1 MVKKSPIA
9 LSPQE
14 HREDAPP
21 SWPEVQDA
29 LAESSG
35 LALLLVDGHQ
45 PPAVVV
51 SNNNS
56 VCHTF
61 QNSPEYAQLCEPY
74 CGAAHS
80 RAIKAGGIVEYK
92 CHAGLTCFVKPV
104 ELSSKRKLAVI
115 GGRAFV
121 KSSDYQQLMERFRT
135 GDLQNIAS
143 EEVFAN
149 ILFSEAQRIAEMAER
164 VDRAVRRLRSPSS
177 SGVGINHSRA
187 QLEIVKTPP
196 KNVVQPLPLK
206 EPPRRDTEEELERE
220 VQRLRNELESRSRF
234 ADSLLHFL
242 ERISCADPGKTY
254 NSIITNS
261 KELLRSERA
270 SLMVFDEA
278 ANRLIVKAASGL
290 ATDLNSVEPV
300 RAGEGISGEVID
312 TGKAVMVTDLRLAG
326 RKPAPPERLYKT
338 NSFISYPIMI
348 SGRKIGVLNVTDKTG
363 GGTYDEVDLSLLEM
377 IGPQVA
383 LALER
388 AEWQERATE
397 FQLMSITDPVTT
409 LTNRRYLEERLAEEL
424 SRSKRSDYPMSFLM
438 IDIDD
443 FKAYNDM
450 NGHQAGDLALQITAH
465 CLKGSL
471 RSADVAS
478 RYGGEEF
485 CILLPQTGIVEA
497 GAIADRIR
505 RRVSET
511 PFPHG
516 KSQPLGRV
524 TVSIGV
530 STFSKH
536 VDTTENIIAAA
547 DRALYQAKSLGKDR
561 VQFYG
566 ELNEQP

>member
-21 SWPEVQDA
+21 SWAEIQDS

-61 QNSPEYAQLCEPY
+61 QTSPEYAPLCEPY

-80 RAIKAGGIVEYK
+80 RAIKAGGVVEYK
-92 CHAGLTCFVKPV
+92 CHAGLSCFAKPI
-104 ELSSKRKLAVI
+104 ELGTKRKLAVI

-135 GDLQNIAS
+135 GDLQNVAS
-143 EEVFAN
+143 EQVFAN
-149 ILFSEAQRIAEMAER
+149 ILFSESQRVGEMAER
-164 VDRAVRRLRSPSS
+164 VDRAVRRLRSASS
-177 SGVGINHSRA
+177 NGSGTSHVEA
-187 QLEIVKTPP
+187 VTAPAKT
-196 KNVVQPLPLK
+196 VVQPLK
-206 EPPRRDTEEELERE
+206 EVPRPEASQDLELE
-220 VQRLRNELESRSRF
+220 VQRLRNELEHRSRF
-234 ADSLLHFL
+234 DHSLQHFL
-242 ERISCADPGKTY
+242 ERISCADPVKTY
-254 NSIITNS
+254 NAIVSNS
-261 KELLRSERA
+261 KDLLRSERA
-270 SLMVFDEA
+270 SLLVLDES
-278 ANRLIVKAASGL
+278 ANELVLKAASGL
-290 ATDLNSVEPV
+290 ATDLKNVGPV
-300 RAGEGISGEVID
+300 RVGEGVSGEVID
-312 TGKAVMVTDLRLAG
+312 SGKAVMVADVRMAG

-338 NSFISYPIMI
+338 NSFISYPITI
-348 SGRKIGVLNVTDKTG
+348 GGRKVGVLNVTDKTG
-363 GGTYDEVDLSLLEM
+363 GGAFDEVDLSLLEI

-388 AEWQERATE
+388 AEWQERASE
-397 FQLMSITDPVTT
+397 FQLMSITDPLTT
-409 LTNRRYLEERLAEEL
+409 LPNRRYLEERLAEEL
-424 SRSKRSDYPMSFLM
+424 NRSKRYDYAMSFLM

-443 FKAYNDM
+443 FKAYNDK

-465 CLKGSL
+465 CLKGAL

-485 CILLPQTGIVEA
+485 CILLPQTGISEA
-497 GAIADRIR
+497 GVIADRIR
-505 RRVSET
+505 NRVSET
-511 PFPHG
+511 QFPHG

-524 TVSIGV
+524 TISVGV

-536 VDTTENIIAAA
+536 VDTPENIIAAA
-547 DRALYQAKSLGKDR
+547 DRALYQAKSMGKDR

-566 ELNEQP
+566 ES